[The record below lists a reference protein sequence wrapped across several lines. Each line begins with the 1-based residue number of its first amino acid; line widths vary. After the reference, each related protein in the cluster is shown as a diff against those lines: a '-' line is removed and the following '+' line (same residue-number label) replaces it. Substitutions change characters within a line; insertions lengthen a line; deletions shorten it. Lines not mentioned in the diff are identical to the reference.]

1 VLRCAGAFDVSLR
14 FDEYQDATEATA
26 VYPRDAAI
34 EGVDGGVLYTAL
46 GLVGE
51 AGEVAEK
58 VKKALREGDEK
69 YLVEAER
76 EVGDVLWYL
85 ARFCDERGVSLEDVA
100 ERNLAK
106 LRDRQDRDA
115 LTGQGDER

>member
-1 VLRCAGAFDVSLR
+1 MSLR

-51 AGEVAEK
+51 AGPKCPECGCLIAHHCQSIGC
-58 VKKALREGDEK
+58 RDC
-69 YLVEAER
+69 EASGCVRAPPFARAIVRGEER
-76 EVGDVLWYL
+76 SDQWY
-85 ARFCDERGVSLEDVA
+85 R
-100 ERNLAK
+100 
-106 LRDRQDRDA
+106 
-115 LTGQGDER
+115 